1 VIQFASQGFKYG
13 ESVNHIL
20 ARQIVELWLQAKGRT
35 IHKDTV
41 FHYPEEFIQQHKL
54 KKFPGHSYDILT
66 NKEIIE
72 IDGMDTRHSK
82 KNQIINDGI
91 AEDYARKH
99 LSPYNFYRL
108 KKEEIVNERGHIQPS
123 CATYLEDNLF

>member
-1 VIQFASQGFKYG
+1 
-13 ESVNHIL
+13 
-20 ARQIVELWLQAKGRT
+20 VELWLIAKGRT
-35 IHKDTV
+35 ILKDNGFQFPV
-41 FHYPEEFIQQHKL
+41 EFCLEHKL
-54 KKFPGHSYDILT
+54 GAGNRKFFGHSYDILT
-66 NKEIIE
+66 NKEIVE
-72 IDGMDTRHSK
+72 IDDYGRHSK

-123 CATYLEDNLF
+123 CASYLEDNLF

>member
-1 VIQFASQGFKYG
+1 MNVTH
-13 ESVNHIL
+13 EV
-20 ARQIVELWLQAKGRT
+20 AREVVELWLVAKGRS
-35 IHKDTV
+35 IHADNL
-41 FHYPEEFIQQHKL
+41 FYYPNEFIERHKL
-54 KKFPGHSYDILT
+54 HKRFQGHAYDILT

-72 IDGMDTRHSK
+72 IDDYSKHSK

-123 CATYLEDNLF
+123 CAIYLQDNLF

>member
-1 VIQFASQGFKYG
+1 LNVTHEA
-13 ESVNHIL
+13 
-20 ARQIVELWLQAKGRT
+20 ARVAVELWLQAKKR
-35 IHKDTV
+35 IIYKDTI
-41 FHYPEEFIQQHKL
+41 FYYPTDFIQRHKL
-54 KKFPGHSYDILT
+54 KKFPGHTYDILT

-72 IDGMDTRHSK
+72 IDDYGKHSK

-108 KKEEIVNERGHIQPS
+108 KKEEIVNQRGHVQPS
-123 CATYLEDNLF
+123 AATYLQDNLF

>member
-1 VIQFASQGFKYG
+1 
-13 ESVNHIL
+13 VNVTHEV
-20 ARQIVELWLQAKGRT
+20 AREVVELYLKAKGRT
-35 IHKDTV
+35 IHKDTA
-41 FHYPEEFIQQHKL
+41 FEYPAEFIERHKL
-54 KKFPGHSYDILT
+54 KKYPGHTYDILT

-72 IDGMDTRHSK
+72 IDDYGKHSK

-108 KKEEIVNERGHIQPS
+108 KKEEIVNERGHVQES
-123 CATYLEDNLF
+123 CADYLEDNLF

>member
-1 VIQFASQGFKYG
+1 
-13 ESVNHIL
+13 VNVTHEV
-20 ARQIVELWLQAKGRT
+20 ARQVVELYLQAKGRS
-35 IHKDTV
+35 IHRENT
-41 FHYPEEFIQQHKL
+41 FIYPTSFIEQHKL
-54 KKFPGHSYDILT
+54 KKFPGHAYDILT

-72 IDGMDTRHSK
+72 IDDYGRHSK

-108 KKEEIVNERGHIQPS
+108 KKEEIVNQRGHIQPS
-123 CATYLEDNLF
+123 CASYLQDNLF

>member
-1 VIQFASQGFKYG
+1 MNVTH
-13 ESVNHIL
+13 EV
-20 ARQIVELWLQAKGRT
+20 AREVVELYLKAKGRT
-35 IHKDTV
+35 IHRDTV
-41 FHYPEEFIQQHKL
+41 FHYPNEFVQRHKL

-66 NKEIIE
+66 NKEIVE
-72 IDGMDTRHSK
+72 IDDYQKHSK

-108 KKEEIVNERGHIQPS
+108 KKEEIVNERGHVQPS
-123 CATYLEDNLF
+123 AADYLQENLF

>member
-1 VIQFASQGFKYG
+1 MKFKNVTH
-13 ESVNHIL
+13 EV
-20 ARQIVELWLQAKGRT
+20 AREIVELYLRAKGRT
-35 IHKDTV
+35 VHKDNE
-41 FHYPEEFIQQHKL
+41 FMYPTEFVERHKL

-72 IDGMDTRHSK
+72 IDDYSKHST

-99 LSPYNFYRL
+99 LTPYNFYRL
-108 KKEEIVNERGHIQPS
+108 KKEEIVNSRGHIQPS
-123 CATYLEDNLF
+123 CHDYLQENLF

>member
-1 VIQFASQGFKYG
+1 LNVTH
-13 ESVNHIL
+13 EV
-20 ARQIVELWLQAKGRT
+20 AREVVELWLVAKGRT
-35 IHKDTV
+35 IHKNTI
-41 FHYPEEFIQQHKL
+41 FHYPDAFIESHKL

-72 IDGMDTRHSK
+72 IDDYQKHSK

-108 KKEEIVNERGHIQPS
+108 KKEEIVNERGHIQRS
-123 CATYLEDNLF
+123 CAVYLQDNLF